1 MKFEELEA
9 AVVTWA
15 EERGII
21 PHATAL
27 AQFVKCVEEVG
38 EIAAGLGKRKPE
50 LVADGI
56 GDTLVTLILLA
67 RLEGLDLVS
76 CLAGAYDQIKD
87 RKGQLTPAGVF
98 VKEED
103 LPCA

>member
-9 AVVTWA
+9 AVLNWA
-15 EERGII
+15 MDRGII
-21 PHATAL
+21 PHASSL
-27 AQFVKCVEEVG
+27 AQFTKCVEEIG

-87 RKGQLTPAGVF
+87 RRGQLTSAGIF

>member
-1 MKFEELEA
+1 MKFEALEA

-15 EERGII
+15 KERGII
-21 PHATAL
+21 PHATA
-27 AQFVKCVEEVG
+27 
-38 EIAAGLGKRKPE
+38 ILGKRKPE

-56 GDTLVTLILLA
+56 GNTLVTLILLA

>member
-1 MKFEELEA
+1 MKFEEMEA
-9 AVVTWA
+9 AVLDWA
-15 EERGII
+15 LERGII
-21 PHATAL
+21 PHSSSL
-27 AQFVKCVEEVG
+27 AQ
-38 EIAAGLGKRKPE
+38 LGKRKPE

-87 RKGQLTPAGVF
+87 RRGQLTQAGVF

>member
-9 AVVTWA
+9 AVIEWA
-15 EERGII
+15 SERGII
-21 PHATAL
+21 PHASPM
-27 AQFVKCVEEVG
+27 AQFIKCVEEVG
-38 EIAAGLGKRKPE
+38 EIAAGLGKRKPD

-87 RKGQLTPAGVF
+87 RRGQLTSAGVF
-98 VKEED
+98 VKTED